1 MNRRIGKVHMATK
14 AKKTP
19 AAKTKR
25 STPLTKEPACGLIMP
40 ISAIDECTADHW
52 AEVKAVVIEAIE
64 AIEEPRFKVR
74 LVSDADE
81 TGVIQ
86 KRIVQ
91 NVYNSDII
99 VCDVSAKNPNVMF
112 ELGLRLAFDKPTVII
127 KDDKTDYSFDTGI
140 IEHVTY
146 PRDLRFAKI
155 VDFKNTLA
163 DKVAATHKA
172 ALSDPNH
179 SPFLKNFG
187 TFQVAALSQTEVAP
201 DKIVV
206 ELLTEMQGDIDL
218 LKRRV
223 DDGSIRRRG
232 VLDASAVVGISKI
245 VSAVAKY
252 KRKHKVADLTELLD
266 NSDLYGFIQDE
277 IHAPDYFQSPSA
289 FHEAVNNVVRGTT

>member
-1 MNRRIGKVHMATK
+1 
-14 AKKTP
+14 
-19 AAKTKR
+19 
-25 STPLTKEPACGLIMP
+25 MP
-40 ISAIDECTADHW
+40 ISAIDGCPAEHW
-52 AEVKAVVIEAIE
+52 AEVKAVVIEGVESIQD
-64 AIEEPRFKVR
+64 PHFTVR

-81 TGVIQ
+81 SGVIQ

-163 DKVAATHKA
+163 EKVAATYRA
-172 ALSDPNH
+172 GLTDPNH

-187 TFQVAALSQTEVAP
+187 TFQIAALTQTEVAP

-206 ELLTEMQGDIDL
+206 ELLTEMQTDIDAM
-218 LKRRV
+218 KRRI
-223 DDGSIRRRG
+223 DDGSSSRRG
-232 VLDASAVVGISKI
+232 RFDETIASAISRI
-245 VSAVAKY
+245 VPAVAKY
-252 KRKHKVADLTELLD
+252 KRRHKVPDVTQLVGD
-266 NSDLYGFIQDE
+266 MDLYRFIEKE
-277 IHAPDYFQSPSA
+277 IDAPNYPWNPSE
-289 FHEAVNNVVRGTT
+289 FREAVNAVLRAAA